1 MSATSSHR
9 TGLVLDAR
17 FQGHLTG
24 PGHPERPERLARLI
38 KHFHDVG
45 LTALCTPVEPRDVAP
60 QRLELVHDP
69 AYLHRLETAC
79 ANGHGFI
86 DHHENAVTPQ
96 SYRLAR
102 EGVGAILAAVD
113 GVISGELR
121 NAFCAV
127 RPPGHHCERSLAM
140 GFCLLANVAIAAR
153 YLREQHGVKRV
164 AIVDWDVHHGNGT
177 QHLLE
182 DRDDAL
188 VISLHGHPAYL
199 YPGTGF
205 AEERGRGAGEGTTLN
220 IPLYPGAGDDDFRRA
235 FDTQVLPLMDDYA
248 PEFVL
253 ISAGF
258 DAHRRD
264 PLGPL
269 QLESESYAWM
279 TRALCDLARRHARG
293 RVVSVLEGGYDLTAL
308 AESAEWHV
316 RELLRAVGEERSS

>member
-1 MSATSSHR
+1 MDEPTAIR
-9 TGLVLDAR
+9 TGLVLDTR
-17 FQGHLTG
+17 FQAHLTG
-24 PGHPERPERLARLI
+24 PGHPERPERLARLVQ
-38 KHFHDVG
+38 HFHQSR
-45 LTALCTPVEPRDVAP
+45 LASLCAPIEPCDVAT
-60 QRLELVHDP
+60 QRLEAVHDP
-69 AYLHRLETAC
+69 AYLHRLEQAC
-79 ANGHGFI
+79 TNGAGFI
-86 DHHENAVTPQ
+86 DHHENAVTTA

-102 EGVGAILAAVD
+102 EGVGAVLAAIDHVMAD
-113 GVISGELR
+113 ELD

-140 GFCLLANVAIAAR
+140 GFCLLSNVAIAAR
-153 YLREQHGVKRV
+153 YLHDRYALQRV

-188 VISLHGHPAYL
+188 FISLHGHPTYL

-205 AEERGRGAGEGTTLN
+205 ADERGRGAGEGATLN
-220 IPLYPGAGDDDFRRA
+220 VPFYPGAGDDDFRRA
-235 FDTQVLPLMDDYA
+235 FDEQVLPLLDDYA
-248 PEFVL
+248 PEFLL

-269 QLESESYAWM
+269 QLESESFAWM
-279 TRALCDLARRHARG
+279 TRALLDIAARHAQR

-308 AESAEWHV
+308 AESAEWHL
-316 RELLRAVGEERSS
+316 RELLREGERNPS